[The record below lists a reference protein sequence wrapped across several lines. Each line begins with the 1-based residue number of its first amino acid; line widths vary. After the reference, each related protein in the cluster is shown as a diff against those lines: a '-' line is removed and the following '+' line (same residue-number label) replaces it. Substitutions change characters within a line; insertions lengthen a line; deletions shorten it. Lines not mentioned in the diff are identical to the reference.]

1 MYNTMEPV
9 TSKEF
14 EQSLFVM
21 LAMVAIVMLGAYFII
36 TYNTT
41 TQAETVPRINHF
53 SHENGILLW
62 DINGI
67 EKEHVIQ
74 LEAYQGNAWLLVDT
88 ELQAKGQ
95 ISVSLAAQDYR
106 LVVKDADGN
115 LLLQSLLK

>member
-1 MYNTMEPV
+1 MEPV

-115 LLLQSLLK
+115 LLQQSLLK